1 MNSDFFIGKRNIEVE
16 MHAKTEGFD
25 KIIFIKKISSPN
37 DVRKDE
43 NYDAILIKAESV
55 EIMRRIIDK
64 AYNFCKTIFVLGTDD
79 KIGRIAL
86 EHKKVAGLVSPE
98 HERKHDY
105 MDRRNSGLNQVLCK
119 IARDNNKEIIID
131 FSNVLS
137 KEKEERAILLGRIAQ
152 NIALCR
158 KYEVRIRIA
167 NFASSISEMRSS
179 GELRSFCAT
188 LGMSTAQI
196 RDAL

>member
-1 MNSDFFIGKRNIEVE
+1 MNSDYFIGKRSIDIEIA
-16 MHAKTEGFD
+16 AKPEGFD
-25 KIIFIKKISSPN
+25 KIIFVKEISSPN
-37 DVRKDE
+37 DARKDE
-43 NYDAILIKAESV
+43 DYDAILIKTDSADM
-55 EIMRRIIDK
+55 MRKIIDK
-64 AYNFCKTIFVLGTDD
+64 TYNFCKMIFVLGTDD
-79 KIGRIAL
+79 KISRVAL

-131 FSNVLS
+131 FGSILS
-137 KEKEERAILLGRIAQ
+137 KEKEQRAILLGRIAQ

-167 NFASSISEMRSS
+167 NFASSIGEMRSS

-196 RDAL
+196 RDTL

>member
-1 MNSDFFIGKRNIEVE
+1 MNSDFFIGKRSIEAE
-16 MHAKTEGFD
+16 MHAKQEGFD
-25 KIIFIKKISSPN
+25 RIIFVKEISSPN
-37 DVRKDE
+37 DAKKDE
-43 NYDAILIKAESV
+43 DYDAILIKTDSV
-55 EIMRRIIDK
+55 DVMRRIIDK
-64 AYNFCKTIFVLGTDD
+64 TYNFCKMIFVLGTDD
-79 KIGRIAL
+79 KISRIAL

-119 IARDNNKEIIID
+119 IARDNGKEIIID
-131 FSNVLS
+131 FRCILS
-137 KEKEERAILLGRIAQ
+137 KEKEARAILIGRIAQ
-152 NIALCR
+152 NAALCR

-179 GELRSFCAT
+179 GELRSFCT
-188 LGMSTAQI
+188 SLGMSTAQI